1 VIGKSLGIRTVA
13 IVLVG
18 ISLAGCSSRQNA
30 AKPPDPEVVL
40 QSIPTADPAQVERI
54 HDMKSWR
61 NPYLIVRT
69 DGVAL
74 LDSADNAE
82 ITVKTDDLLEVLAR
96 LPASNW
102 PYGRVVAATEI
113 SARSSE
119 QDAVAIR
126 RNRGIVGG
134 VLASAHIAVRWV
146 PAA

>member
-1 VIGKSLGIRTVA
+1 
-13 IVLVG
+13 
-18 ISLAGCSSRQNA
+18 
-30 AKPPDPEVVL
+30 
-40 QSIPTADPAQVERI
+40 
-54 HDMKSWR
+54 
-61 NPYLIVRT
+61 
-69 DGVAL
+69 
-74 LDSADNAE
+74 
-82 ITVKTDDLLEVLAR
+82 VLAR